1 MNDPDPALLRHGNGH
16 VRFGNRVHGRADD
29 RNIQPDI
36 ARELCL
42 RIGLGRNH
50 VRAGRQQQ
58 HVIESKRLR
67 NRKMN
72 HIVSQANG

>member
-1 MNDPDPALLRHGNGH
+1 MNDPDAALLGDGDGH
-16 VRFGNRVHGRADD
+16 MRLGDRVHGRADD

-36 ARELCL
+36 ARELRL
-42 RIGLGRNH
+42 GIGLSRNH

-58 HVIESKRLR
+58 HVVESKRLR

-72 HIVSQANG
+72 HSVSRGNG